1 MKEEVVQVHFAMPIA
16 KTHETLQKHFR
27 NKPLKTVIDF
37 RCRKEGRKEGMKTGK
52 SKERMKEREFLFPA
66 GSLHRIT
73 SLHNKMLQSV
83 LSVYRDQVCA
93 AKSGIDGTFSSQCG
107 WHRTDQKEPVK
118 QPESRAGSW
127 ILLDPVI
134 ANSRCFCLI
143 IWTHCL
149 LNQTVSLSQLRAYS
163 LSLPSS
169 MLTYTSTLNT
179 VVWTSGN
186 IAPLQSF
193 ASCSVGMHMQAHLT
207 SVPES
212 SETFRWCCYL

>member
-37 RCRKEGRKEGMKTGK
+37 RCRKEGSNEDREKQRKNE
-52 SKERMKEREFLFPA
+52 EREFLFPA

-107 WHRTDQKEPVK
+107 WHHTDQKEPVK

-149 LNQTVSLSQLRAYS
+149 LNQTVSLSRLRAYS

>member
-1 MKEEVVQVHFAMPIA
+1 M
-16 KTHETLQKHFR
+16 KHFK
-27 NKPLKTVIDF
+27 NISGTSPSKQWLTLDVG
-37 RCRKEGRKEGMKTGK
+37 RKEGRKEAMKTGK

-107 WHRTDQKEPVK
+107 WHRTVQKEPVK

-207 SVPES
+207 SVLES